1 MKATEALYEG
11 LFPKPYKVI
20 LIFKSGYEIRGMT
33 YHGKA
38 TVWYFHEVLFIMQ
51 QKVDVRLTLESV
63 DKSLMC
69 DHSHRSLRKVFQ
81 RKL

>member
-1 MKATEALYEG
+1 
-11 LFPKPYKVI
+11 
-20 LIFKSGYEIRGMT
+20 MT
-33 YHGKA
+33 FHGKA
-38 TVWYFHEVLFIMQ
+38 TEWYFHEVLFIMQ
-51 QKVDVRLTLESV
+51 QKVDLRLTLESV

>member
-1 MKATEALYEG
+1 
-11 LFPKPYKVI
+11 
-20 LIFKSGYEIRGMT
+20 MT
-33 YHGKA
+33 FHGKA
-38 TVWYFHEVLFIMQ
+38 TEWYFHEVLLNTFQEVFIMQ

>member
-20 LIFKSGYEIRGMT
+20 LIFKS
-33 YHGKA
+33 
-38 TVWYFHEVLFIMQ
+38 EVLFIMQ